1 MARPERHRVVDRVAW
16 RADRGERGPRTSV
29 DRDTTTRA
37 SRHPFGGLVL
47 LLVAPIAPACTHRA
61 ADLHPEASRPPLH
74 ASPSAVAPASSSDGG
89 ATDHETPLEGLVLEW
104 TSDDAERGSEFMQV
118 QGDGSAE
125 LVLMDP
131 HGYRHRASPR
141 YDRATLDALIAE
153 LRAAEVC
160 TLRPA
165 RPLAP
170 GDAAATMRVRLPGMA
185 CDVTL
190 PRRQWDE
197 DPAASRSS
205 AWFRDAR
212 MHVHGR

>member
-1 MARPERHRVVDRVAW
+1 MTLAPRFPIALLALSFVAPLAEACARPTAGLRSDPTSPDVGASTSGNASTPSQTGGVA
-16 RADRGERGPRTSV
+16 S
-29 DRDTTTRA
+29 
-37 SRHPFGGLVL
+37 H
-47 LLVAPIAPACTHRA
+47 
-61 ADLHPEASRPPLH
+61 EAR
-74 ASPSAVAPASSSDGG
+74 
-89 ATDHETPLEGLVLEW
+89 LEGLVLAW
-104 TSDDAERGSEFMQV
+104 SSDDPERGSEFMQV

-141 YDRATLDALIAE
+141 YDRAALDALIAE

-160 TLRPA
+160 ALRPA

-170 GDAAATMRVRLPGMA
+170 GDASATMRVRLPGMA
-185 CDVTL
+185 CEVTL

-212 MHVHGR
+212 AQVHGR